1 MIPALYNFSGEINWF
16 PCFMNFQ
23 GFCED
28 RSLPAECQHRV
39 VRSNGSHGN
48 ARSAYNRKIVGMGRD
63 KYAFIVSFVSN
74 MVRCLKRN
82 ILMQHR

>member
-23 GFCED
+23 GFWED

-48 ARSAYNRKIVGMGRD
+48 VRNVYNRKIVGKERG

-74 MVRCLKRN
+74 IMR
-82 ILMQHR
+82 